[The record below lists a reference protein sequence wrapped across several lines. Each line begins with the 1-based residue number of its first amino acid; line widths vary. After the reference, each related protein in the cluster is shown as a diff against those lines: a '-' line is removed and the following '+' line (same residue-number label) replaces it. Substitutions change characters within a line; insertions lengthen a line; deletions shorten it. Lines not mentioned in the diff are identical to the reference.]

1 MSLRSRL
8 TALCTISRETH
19 TRSNLGQSIRG
30 FTDAVQVRCKLD
42 PVGKGV
48 REDMQLGKIIEDNR
62 FVLFLGPDAVISKQ
76 HKVTQNGIDYKV
88 DRVRPYENGRG
99 ALHHY
104 ECDLQEIQ

>member
-8 TALCTISRETH
+8 TAVCTISRET
-19 TRSNLGQSIRG
+19 TTQNDLGQSIRE
-30 FTDAVQVRCKLD
+30 FTDHVRVPCKLD

-48 REDMQLGKIIEDNR
+48 RDDLQLGKVIEDNR
-62 FVLFLGPDAVISKQ
+62 FVLFLGPTAVISTE